1 MNRCKTDV
9 GHINHSEFFIAKYCD
24 YVGEELRQE
33 TINWEKTQNVLNV
46 TLDIGTCTGVTMLAV
61 LTISEK
67 QIVKLVDIVPVT
79 SKKGEYLANVLYDIL
94 QMQSKD
100 SETQITQHKRI

>member
-1 MNRCKTDV
+1 M
-9 GHINHSEFFIAKYCD
+9 
-24 YVGEELRQE
+24 
-33 TINWEKTQNVLNV
+33 

-100 SETQITQHKRI
+100 SETQITQEDIKGKLSAILGDGAFMQIELI